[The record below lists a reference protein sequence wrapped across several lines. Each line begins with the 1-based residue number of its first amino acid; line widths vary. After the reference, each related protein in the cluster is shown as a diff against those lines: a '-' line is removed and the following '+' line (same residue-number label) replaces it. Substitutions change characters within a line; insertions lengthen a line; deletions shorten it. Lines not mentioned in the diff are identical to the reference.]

1 MSRTLEGP
9 TVVVVVIAVVDVCRL
24 TRLHA
29 PSPAPLSSSVYD
41 DCFRRDGEESPS
53 KRVPPRRSRGHHPN
67 VEDSD
72 DNGDGDDSPP
82 HADDDHIHNFR
93 TPGSPNYRAKADS
106 SPFISVQTPHKLI
119 ALEGRDWPTRQ
130 PPCFGRAEGACESL
144 WR

>member
-1 MSRTLEGP
+1 MKYYEL
-9 TVVVVVIAVVDVCRL
+9 DVCCL
-24 TRLHA
+24 TRLR
-29 PSPAPLSSSVYD
+29 SPAPLSSPVYD

-106 SPFISVQTPHKLI
+106 SPSYRSKHLTN
-119 ALEGRDWPTRQ
+119 
-130 PPCFGRAEGACESL
+130 SL
-144 WR
+144 RWKAGIGQRVSLLVLAGPRVLASLCGDDDDVIEKSRK